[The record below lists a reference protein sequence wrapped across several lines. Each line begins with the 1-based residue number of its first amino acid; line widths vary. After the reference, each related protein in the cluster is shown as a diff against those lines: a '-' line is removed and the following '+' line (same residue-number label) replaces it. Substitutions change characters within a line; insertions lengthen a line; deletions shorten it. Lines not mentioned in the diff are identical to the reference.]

1 MKKYFGKLCLGGVLL
16 FSLSMSLTSCDPY
29 LDDILGEWSRPTPGG
44 GSSSDETT
52 PTMKATPLT
61 FEVLTDGTIT
71 VTNPKGDMYY
81 KINDGAKVDLTAGVS
96 ATIDVTKDDKVE
108 FYGTATSYYGTTF
121 GGTADMKVYGNIMSL
136 LSPTGFAD
144 NKTLTANGT
153 FGQLFFSYT
162 NLKDASNLFLPA
174 ETLTSNCYAFMFSS
188 CSNLTTAP
196 ALPAETL
203 TEACYYEMFSGCSS
217 LTTAPAL
224 PAETLKGYCYYGMF
238 AGCSSLTTAP
248 KLPAPTLANFCY
260 HGMFYGCTG
269 LKDAYVKAA
278 FVNTNDECTDMFNGC
293 TAIGA
298 KLHTT
303 SDHKASWD
311 NMMGST
317 KTWSTW
323 TAVDDWT
330 D

>member
-1 MKKYFGKLCLGGVLL
+1 MKLNLKTLVFRALV
-16 FSLSMSLTSCDPY
+16 LTSTLVFTSCEGA

-121 GGTADMKVYGNIMSL
+121 GGTADVKVYGNIMSL

-144 NKTLTANGT
+144 NKELTADHT
-153 FGQLFFSYT
+153 FYQLFFSYT
-162 NLKDASNLFLPA
+162 HLKDASNLFLPA
-174 ETLTSNCYAFMFSS
+174 ETLTSSCYDQMFRNCNS
-188 CSNLTTAP
+188 LTAAP
-196 ALPAETL
+196 ALPAE
-203 TEACYYEMFSGCSS
+203 S
-217 LTTAPAL
+217 LAN
-224 PAETLKGYCYYGMF
+224 YCYFGMF

-248 KLPAPTLANFCY
+248 KLPATTLTTQCY
-260 HGMFYGCTG
+260 YGMFQNCTS
-269 LKDAYVKAA
+269 LTNAYVKAA
-278 FVNTNDECTDMFNGC
+278 YVNTVYECADMFDGC
-293 TAIGA
+293 TAAGT
-298 KLHTT
+298 KTLHTT
-303 SDHKASWD
+303 NASKGSWD
-311 NMMGST
+311 TAITNESWAG
-317 KTWSTW
+317 W
-323 TAVDDWT
+323 TTANDWT